1 MDPITHGIT
10 GALLGKGLFSKRQA
24 KVAIFAATLGAVF
37 PDVDVTADLISRDQ
51 LAIVKYHRAIT
62 HSFVA
67 MPFFAMLLAA
77 LTPPVLKWLKRRY
90 AWLKDWESPP
100 FWLLT
105 LIYAVGISSHIILDG
120 MTSFGTRMWYPI
132 SSVRVAWDMLFIVD
146 FAFMAVILAPQVAA
160 WIYSDAARSRRRAI
174 RSWILLTAGAFLIW
188 AIARPAGYGFH
199 LWAAASASAI
209 FAVLFFGPSLGGFG
223 FRISRA
229 AWCQAGLVLMVAY
242 LVGAGYLHHAA
253 YARVTK
259 FAAQKDAAVERIG
272 ALPIPPSFLDWD
284 DAIRSNNGVYE
295 LQFDLRNTQPLDFRF
310 IPDSP
315 PDRFIAS
322 AFKRP
327 EVQLFWNFAR
337 FPSIVSFNARG
348 KHVVEIGENRY
359 SDGRRRG
366 PQPFTYELI
375 YDPDG
380 QLLAEGWLTN
390 GVLQRDLQRVAPT
403 PASTAGADSQKAAE

>member
-10 GALLGKGLFSKRQA
+10 GALLGKGLFSKREE
-24 KVAIFAATLGAVF
+24 KVAVFAATLGAVF
-37 PDVDVTADLISRDQ
+37 PDIDMVAEVVSRDP
-51 LAIVKYHRAIT
+51 LAIVKYHRSIT

-67 MPFFAMLLAA
+67 MPFFALLLAA
-77 LTPPVLKWLKRRY
+77 LTPPVLKWMKRRY
-90 AWLKDWESPP
+90 AALRDWQAPP

-160 WIYSDAARSRRRAI
+160 WIYGNPDRSGRRAV
-174 RSWILLTAGAFLIW
+174 RSWVLFTIGAFLIW
-188 AIARPAGYGFH
+188 AIARPAGYEFH
-199 LWAAASASAI
+199 LWVAAFASVI
-209 FAVLFFGPSLGGFG
+209 FAVLYFGPSVGGFG

-229 AWCQAGLVLMVAY
+229 TWCKAGIVLMVAY
-242 LVGAGYLHHAA
+242 LVGAGYFHHAA
-253 YARVTK
+253 YSRAEK
-259 FAAQKDAAVERIG
+259 FAVRKSLVADRMG

-284 DAIRSNNGVYE
+284 DAIRAHNGVYE
-295 LQFDLRNTQPLDFRF
+295 SQFDLRNTRPVDFRF

-322 AFKRP
+322 AFNRP

-337 FPSIVSFNARG
+337 FPSIVSFTAKG

-380 QLLAEGWLTN
+380 NLLAEGWLTN
-390 GVLQRDLQRVAPT
+390 GVLRQHLQRVIPPRTAPT
-403 PASTAGADSQKAAE
+403 DSQKDAE

>member
-10 GALLGKGLFSKRQA
+10 GALLGKGLFSKREA

-37 PDVDVTADLISRDQ
+37 PDVDMVAEVISRDP

-67 MPFFAMLLAA
+67 MPFFAMLLAG
-77 LTPPVLKWLKRRY
+77 LTPPVLNWLKRRY
-90 AWLKDWESPP
+90 SSLRDWESPS
-100 FWLLT
+100 FWKLT
-105 LIYAVGISSHIILDG
+105 LIYAVGIASYIILDG

-132 SSVRVAWDMLFIVD
+132 SSKRVAWDMLFIVD
-146 FAFMAVILAPQVAA
+146 FAFLAVILAPQVVA
-160 WIYSDAARSRRRAI
+160 WIYRDASRSRRRAI
-174 RSWILLTAGAFLIW
+174 RSWVLFTIGAFLFW

-199 LWAAASASAI
+199 LWIAVVASAI
-209 FAVLFFGPSLGGFG
+209 FAVLFFVPSVRGFG

-229 AWCQAGLVLMVAY
+229 AWCQAGIVVMVAY
-242 LVGAGYLHHAA
+242 LAGAGYMHHSA
-253 YARVTK
+253 YVRAEK
-259 FAAQKDAAVERIG
+259 FAAQKNMAVNRMG
-272 ALPIPPSFLDWD
+272 ALPIPPSFVYWD

-295 LQFDLRNTQPLDFRF
+295 AQFDLRNSKPPGFRF
-310 IPDSP
+310 LPDSP
-315 PDRFIAS
+315 PDKFIAG

-327 EVQLFWNFAR
+327 EVRLFWNFAR
-337 FPSIVSFNARG
+337 FPSIMSFRANG

-359 SDGRRRG
+359 SDGRRQG

-380 QLLAEGWLTN
+380 KLLAEGWLTN
-390 GVLQRDLQRVAPT
+390 SVLRQHLQRVAPST
-403 PASTAGADSQKAAE
+403 ASTDPKKAAE

>member
-10 GALLGKGLFSKRQA
+10 GALLGKGLFSKREA
-24 KVAIFAATLGAVF
+24 KVAIFAATLGAIF
-37 PDVDVTADLISRDQ
+37 PDIDMVAEVVSHDP
-51 LAIVKYHRAIT
+51 LAIVKYHRSIT

-90 AWLKDWESPP
+90 ASLKDWEAPS
-100 FWLLT
+100 FWMLT

-160 WIYSDAARSRRRAI
+160 WIYRDPARSRRRAI
-174 RSWILLTAGAFLIW
+174 RSWILFAVGAFLIW

-199 LWAAASASAI
+199 LWVAALASAI
-209 FAVLFFGPSLGGFG
+209 FALLFFGPSLGGIG

-229 AWCQAGLVLMVAY
+229 AWCQAGLVVMVAY
-242 LVGAGYLHHAA
+242 LSGAGYLHHAA
-253 YARVTK
+253 YARAAK
-259 FAAQKDAAVERIG
+259 FASQTDVAVDRMG

-284 DAIRSNNGVYE
+284 DAIRAHHGVYE
-295 LQFDLRNTQPLDFRF
+295 SQFDLRNTQPLDFRF
-310 IPDSP
+310 VPDSP
-315 PDRFIAS
+315 PDPFIAS

-337 FPSIVSFNARG
+337 FPSIVSFDAKG

-366 PQPFTYELI
+366 AQPFTYELI
-375 YDPDG
+375 YDPNG
-380 QLLAEGWLTN
+380 TLLAEGWLTN
-390 GVLQRDLQRVAPT
+390 GVLRQHLQRVISPR
-403 PASTAGADSQKAAE
+403 PASADSQKAAK